1 MTKFATPT
9 SDLNSTIMLLRL
21 TAVWVGSFFF
31 EEIALREIPLLTI
44 TLHRVMLALIV
55 LPYLIKCF
63 ITLK

>member
-1 MTKFATPT
+1 
-9 SDLNSTIMLLRL
+9 MLLRL